1 LTGRILITNARIFD
15 GSGTPAFPGEVL
27 VEGRRIVA
35 VGRGAERLPRDSV
48 EQIDARGATLI
59 PGLIESHAHLGFGA
73 TVDRP
78 LRWRELDPERQRL
91 VAAEA
96 GRTMLD
102 FGFTS
107 AYSGGAS
114 NARWE
119 VALRDEFAGGWLPG
133 PRLRACSFERGAS
146 AVSGTHKAYA
156 GAAAREPDVAGVR
169 EFVREMVA
177 LGVDSVKFLLSGESA
192 VRPGTSRITQFYEE
206 EVAAGAEVAH
216 AAGVWLNAH
225 CHSAEAIK
233 MALRHGFRVLYHC
246 TWADEEAIELLE
258 AQKDRIFVA
267 PGPGVNYAA
276 IHEAAGFG
284 ITPEMA
290 IEQEQVETLA
300 RVSRLMPELRR
311 RGVRVLPGGDYG
323 FPWNPI
329 GRNARDME
337 LFVTHLGFTPA
348 QALSAGTMLG
358 GQIMG
363 MGDELGLIRT
373 GYLADLLLV
382 DGDPLEDI
390 GLLQDRARL
399 LLILKDGGLY
409 KYSRRTESSRG
420 AVSTASI

>member
-1 LTGRILITNARIFD
+1 MSRTLIHNVSIFD
-15 GSGTPAFPGEVL
+15 GSGADPFAGEVL
-27 VEGRRIVA
+27 VEGQRITAVA
-35 VGRGAERLPRDSV
+35 HDGQALPR
-48 EQIDARGATLI
+48 EQAQLIDGAGAALI

-107 AYSGGAS
+107 AYSGGAA
-114 NARWE
+114 NAKWE
-119 VALRDEFAGGWLPG
+119 VALREEFAGGWLPG

-146 AVSGTHKAYA
+146 AVAGTSRAYA
-156 GAAAREPDVAGVR
+156 GAAVREPDVAGVR

-192 VRPGTSRITQFYEE
+192 VRPGTSRITQFYDE

-216 AAGVWLNAH
+216 QAGVWLNAH

-246 TWADEEAIELLE
+246 TWADEEAIELIV

-290 IEQEQVETLA
+290 VEQEQVETLA

-337 LFVTHLGFTPA
+337 LFVTHFGFTAA

-363 MGDELGLIRT
+363 MGEELGLIRA
-373 GYLADLLLV
+373 GFLADLLLI
-382 DGDPLEDI
+382 DGDPLKDI
-390 GLLQDRARL
+390 RLLQDRARL
-399 LLILKDGGLY
+399 LLIMKDGALH
-409 KYSRRTESSRG
+409 KNLLSEAQHRH
-420 AVSTASI
+420 